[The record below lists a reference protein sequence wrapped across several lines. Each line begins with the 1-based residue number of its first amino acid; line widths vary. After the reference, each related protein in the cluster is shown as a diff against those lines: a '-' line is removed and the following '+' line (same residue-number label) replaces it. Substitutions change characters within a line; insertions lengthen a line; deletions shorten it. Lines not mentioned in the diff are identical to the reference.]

1 MEHNLKQMGNRIFIR
16 RKELE
21 ITQKD
26 FANRL
31 NISNNHLSNI
41 ERGKSAPSFLLFL
54 DICSELKTNTDY
66 IASGALYADI
76 DDEIIQKLK
85 KCSDEHKIIISD
97 IIDAFLKSGWLAK
110 CIILSYNQSNGYT
123 IFLFDFMGILC
134 ESQYVMI

>member
-1 MEHNLKQMGNRIFIR
+1 MFNSNFFGLPITSKRLSKIKLRQQGAKKICSHCDRAKY
-16 RKELE
+16 E
-21 ITQKD
+21 IIATRAIIDKISQKD

-41 ERGKSAPSFLLFL
+41 ERGRSAPSFLLFL

-97 IIDAFLKSGWLAK
+97 IIDAFLKS
-110 CIILSYNQSNGYT
+110 
-123 IFLFDFMGILC
+123 
-134 ESQYVMI
+134 

>member
-76 DDEIIQKLK
+76 DDEIK
-85 KCSDEHKIIISD
+85 KRISD
-97 IIDAFLKSGWLAK
+97 LMK
-110 CIILSYNQSNGYT
+110 
-123 IFLFDFMGILC
+123 
-134 ESQYVMI
+134 E

>member
-1 MEHNLKQMGNRIFIR
+1 MEHNLKQIGNRIFIR
-16 RKELE
+16 RKELD
-21 ITQKD
+21 ISQKD

-41 ERGKSAPSFLLFL
+41 ERGRSAPSFLLFL

-85 KCSDEHKIIISD
+85 NAQMNIK
-97 IIDAFLKSGWLAK
+97 L
-110 CIILSYNQSNGYT
+110 
-123 IFLFDFMGILC
+123 
-134 ESQYVMI
+134 

>member
-1 MEHNLKQMGNRIFIR
+1 MLTLFTSEEYDMEHNLKQMGNRIFIR
-16 RKELE
+16 RKELK

-85 KCSDEHKIIISD
+85 KCSNEHKIIISD
-97 IIDAFLKSGWLAK
+97 IIDAFLKS
-110 CIILSYNQSNGYT
+110 
-123 IFLFDFMGILC
+123 
-134 ESQYVMI
+134 